1 VTVRTALDTAIAQGI
16 MPGGVCEVS
25 VAGVVTAT
33 EPAGVQATVDARGG
47 PLGPDDRE
55 AVTIGTRYDLAS
67 VTKLFSAVT
76 LLRLV
81 DAGALDLD
89 ASIGEWLPGYRAEK
103 RDVTLRHLLA
113 HTSGLAETW
122 DGWHAYVAG
131 EGTPE
136 ARWLPRDRAAVL
148 RSIEALPLVRPA
160 GTTYAYSCVGYIT
173 AMACAE
179 AATGRDWATL
189 VSELVL
195 TPLALTDT
203 GFVPSDPTSVA
214 PTEFQPAIGRG
225 LVRGVVHDETAY
237 ALEGVS
243 ANAGLFSTASDLRR
257 FGESMVDGFG
267 ELLSEESAR
276 GFWTDQLPD
285 VLSGEPPAWGQGL
298 GPRIGQV
305 TWMTA
310 GLRSARGH
318 NGFVGTSLLAERE
331 RGVVVALLTNR
342 VHRSRDQSEGDVVRT
357 LVHRAVLA
365 DLQE

>member
-1 VTVRTALDTAIAQGI
+1 VTVRTSLDTAIAQGI
-16 MPGGVCEVS
+16 MPGGACEVS
-25 VAGVVTAT
+25 VAGAVTAT
-33 EPAGVQATVDARGG
+33 EAVGVQAAIDARGNV
-47 PLGPDDRE
+47 LGPDDRE
-55 AVTIGTRYDLAS
+55 AVTLGTRYDLAS
-67 VTKLFSAVT
+67 VTKLFAAVT

-89 ASIGEWLPGYRAEK
+89 SSIGEWLPDYRAEK
-103 RDVTLRHLLA
+103 RDVTLRHLLT

-122 DGWHAYVAG
+122 DGWHAYVEG

-136 ARWLPRDRAAVL
+136 ARWRPRDRVAVL
-148 RSIEALPLVRPA
+148 RSIAALPLVQPA
-160 GTTYAYSCVGYIT
+160 GATYAYSCVGYVT

-179 AATGRDWATL
+179 AATGRGWNAL

-195 TPLALTDT
+195 TPLGLSDT
-203 GFVPSDPTSVA
+203 GFLPSDPASVA

-257 FGESMVDGFG
+257 FGESMVDGFA

-285 VLSGEPPAWGQGL
+285 ALSGEPPGWGQGL

-305 TWMTA
+305 SWMTA
-310 GLRSARGH
+310 GFRTARGH
-318 NGFVGTSLLAERE
+318 TGFVGTSLLAERE

-342 VHRSRDQSEGDVVRT
+342 VHPSRDASDGNVVRT
-357 LVHRAVLA
+357 VVHRAVLA
-365 DLQE
+365 DLPE